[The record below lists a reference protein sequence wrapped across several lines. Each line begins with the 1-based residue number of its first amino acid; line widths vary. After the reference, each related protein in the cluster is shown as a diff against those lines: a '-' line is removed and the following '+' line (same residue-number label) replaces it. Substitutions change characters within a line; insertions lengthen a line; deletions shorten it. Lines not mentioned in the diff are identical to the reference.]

1 MFSYRHAFHAGNHA
15 DVLKH
20 VMLIATLRYMTQKET
35 ALHVIDT
42 HAGAGLY
49 RLDSDKASASGEA
62 VGGILKLTDITNP
75 SELLADY
82 LQLVQQFN
90 APGAWGVYPGS
101 PMIAHALLRPHDKL
115 HCFELHSTDMPLLRS
130 NLRQA
135 DEHKQTTLHL
145 TDGFGA
151 TRSLLPP
158 VSRRGLI
165 VIDPSYENK
174 NDYGHVVQCV
184 GDGLERFATGTYL
197 VWYPILPRVDAS
209 ELPRR
214 LERLAE
220 RTGRS
225 WLNATLAVRGPNE
238 EGPHRLAAS
247 GVVVINPPF
256 TLRDSLNAALPQ
268 IAQALAQTSRAN
280 YSLDA
285 GASK

>member
-1 MFSYRHAFHAGNHA
+1 VFSYRHAYHAGNHA

-20 VMLIATLRYMTQKET
+20 TMLIATLRYMTQKET

-49 RLDSDKASASGEA
+49 RLDSDKASSSGEA
-62 VGGILKLTDITNP
+62 TGGIFKLMEMQNA

-82 LQLVQQFN
+82 LQLIGQFN
-90 APGAWGVYPGS
+90 DKNAWGVYPGS

-158 VSRRGLI
+158 VSRRGLV

-174 NDYGHVVQCV
+174 NDYGHTVQSV
-184 GDGLERFATGTYL
+184 GQGMERFATGTYFI
-197 VWYPILPRVDAS
+197 WYPILPRVDAM

-214 LERLAE
+214 LQRLAE
-220 RTGRS
+220 RHGKP

-238 EGPHRLAAS
+238 EGPHRLSAS
-247 GVVVINPPF
+247 GVVVINPPY
-256 TLRDSLNAALPQ
+256 TLHDQLQATLPQ
-268 IAQALAQTSRAN
+268 VVEALAQTRFAN
-280 YSLDA
+280 HSIDVK
-285 GASK
+285 G

>member
-49 RLDSDKASASGEA
+49 RLDSDKASTSGEA
-62 VGGILKLTDITNP
+62 SGGILKLTDVEQP

-90 APGAWGVYPGS
+90 APGGWGVYPGS
-101 PMIAHALLRPHDKL
+101 PMITHALLRAHDKL

-135 DEHKQTTLHL
+135 DEADQCKLHI

-165 VIDPSYENK
+165 VIDPSYEDK
-174 NDYGHVVQCV
+174 NDYGHVVQSV
-184 GDGLERFATGTYL
+184 SQGLERFATGTYFI
-197 VWYPILPRVDAS
+197 WYPILPRVDAS

-220 RTGRS
+220 RNGRS

-247 GVVVINPPF
+247 GVVVINPPY
-256 TLRDSLNAALPQ
+256 TLHDQLQDTLPQ
-268 IAQALAQTSRAN
+268 ITELLAQTSRAH

-285 GASK
+285 SK